1 MVNTSYYKNS
11 TEETDEVLAEKSRND
26 EFAYANLVGRYEKKL
41 MRYIMRIGIFTKED
55 AEEILQEVFIKA
67 YENIEDFDS
76 RLKFSSWIYRI
87 AHNEAVSRI
96 RHDASRN
103 ILSHDEFDELAD
115 KIADETSFEDHIDKK
130 ILAEEVRTIIRAMD
144 QKYRDVIILRFLENK
159 EYQEISDILKKPP
172 GTVATL
178 LNRAKE
184 KLKKEVASHPTL
196 SSLWNH

>member
-1 MVNTSYYKNS
+1 MVNASYHKNS
-11 TEETDEVLAEKSRND
+11 AEETDEVLAEKSRND
-26 EFAYANLVGRYEKKL
+26 EFAYANLVERYEKKL
-41 MRYIMRIGIFTKED
+41 MRYIMRIGIFSKED

-67 YENIEDFDS
+67 YENIEDFDF

-103 ILSHDEFDELAD
+103 ILSQDEFDEVAD
-115 KIADETSFEDHIDKK
+115 KIVDETSFEEHIDKK
-130 ILAEEVRTIIRAMD
+130 ILAEEVRAIIRAMD